1 MIAKR
6 STMPA
11 STETHEPVRTT
22 SGIRGV
28 IGGFLMGLANLV
40 PGISGGTMLLA
51 VGIYPPVI
59 RGIAEVST
67 FRFRLQ
73 TLVLFGCIAVGAAA
87 AILGLVDVVKDL
99 VVERR
104 WIMYSLFIG
113 LTLGGVPVIWRM
125 VRPLDAA
132 VALGA
137 IGGVVA
143 MVALVLVDPERSAAA
158 SDGTVAAVVMLV
170 VAGIA
175 AGAAMILPG
184 LSGGYLLLVLG
195 QYFIVLSAVAGAK
208 HAVGAGDWA
217 RLREAMWVFV
227 PFGVGAVIGV
237 VGVSHLVRM
246 LLDRFEKATLGV
258 LLGLLLGAVVGLWPY
273 QRPVEPEI
281 GQIVKGQVVTESNRA
296 SFEAQDWPTEHF
308 RPAGG
313 QVAGALGLIA
323 AGFLVSTAVARLGSE
338 RR

>member
-1 MIAKR
+1 
-6 STMPA
+6 
-11 STETHEPVRTT
+11 
-22 SGIRGV
+22 
-28 IGGFLMGLANLV
+28 
-40 PGISGGTMLLA
+40 MLLA

-67 FRFRLQ
+67 FRFRLK
-73 TLVLFGCIAVGAAA
+73 TLVLLGCVAVGAAV

-99 VVERR
+99 VIERR

-125 VRPLDAA
+125 VRPLDAT

-143 MVALVLVDPERSAAA
+143 MVILVFVDPQRSAAA
-158 SDGTVAAVVMLV
+158 SDGTLTAVVMLV
-170 VAGIA
+170 AAGIA

-195 QYFIVLSAVAGAK
+195 QYVIVLGAIAGAK
-208 HAVGAGDWA
+208 DALGAGDWP

-227 PFGVGAVIGV
+227 PVGVGVVIGV

-273 QRPVEPEI
+273 QRPVEPEF

-296 SFEAQDWPTEHF
+296 SFEAQDWPTERF
-308 RPAGG
+308 RPTGG
-313 QVAGALGLIA
+313 QVAGAIGLIA
-323 AGFLVSTAVARLGSE
+323 AGFLVSTAVARLGSQ

>member
-1 MIAKR
+1 
-6 STMPA
+6 
-11 STETHEPVRTT
+11 
-22 SGIRGV
+22 
-28 IGGFLMGLANLV
+28 MGLANLV

-67 FRFRLQ
+67 FRFRLK
-73 TLVLFGCIAVGAAA
+73 TLVLLGCVAVGAAV

-99 VVERR
+99 VIERR

-125 VRPLDAA
+125 VRPLDAT

-143 MVALVLVDPERSAAA
+143 MVALVFVDPQRSAAA
-158 SDGTVAAVVMLV
+158 SDGTLTAVVMLV
-170 VAGIA
+170 AAGVA

-195 QYFIVLSAVAGAK
+195 QYVIVLGAIGGAK
-208 HAVGAGDWA
+208 HALGAGDWA
-217 RLREAMWVFV
+217 RLGEAMWVFV
-227 PFGVGAVIGV
+227 PVAVGVVIGV
-237 VGVSHLVRM
+237 VGVSHLVKY

-273 QRPVEPEI
+273 QRPVEPEF
-281 GQIVKGQVVTESNRA
+281 GQMVKGQVVTESNRA
-296 SFEAQDWPTEHF
+296 SFEAQDWPTERF
-308 RPAGG
+308 RPTGG
-313 QVAGALGLIA
+313 QVAGALGLIV
-323 AGFLVSTAVARLGSE
+323 AGFLVSTAVARLGSQ

>member
-1 MIAKR
+1 
-6 STMPA
+6 
-11 STETHEPVRTT
+11 
-22 SGIRGV
+22 
-28 IGGFLMGLANLV
+28 MGLANLV

-67 FRFRLQ
+67 FRFRLK
-73 TLVLFGCIAVGAAA
+73 TLVLLGCVAVGAAV

-99 VVERR
+99 VIERR

-125 VRPLDAA
+125 VRPLDAT

-143 MVALVLVDPERSAAA
+143 MVILVFVDPQRSAAA
-158 SDGTVAAVVMLV
+158 SDGALTAVVMLV
-170 VAGIA
+170 AAGIA

-195 QYFIVLSAVAGAK
+195 QYVIVLGAIAGAK
-208 HAVGAGDWA
+208 DALGAGDWA

-227 PFGVGAVIGV
+227 PVGVGVVIGV

-273 QRPVEPEI
+273 QRPVEPEF

-296 SFEAQDWPTEHF
+296 SFEAQDWPTERF
-308 RPAGG
+308 RPTGG
-313 QVAGALGLIA
+313 QVAGAIGLIA
-323 AGFLVSTAVARLGSE
+323 AGFLVSTAVARLGSQ

>member
-1 MIAKR
+1 
-6 STMPA
+6 
-11 STETHEPVRTT
+11 
-22 SGIRGV
+22 
-28 IGGFLMGLANLV
+28 
-40 PGISGGTMLLA
+40 MLLA

-67 FRFRLQ
+67 FRFRLK
-73 TLVLFGCIAVGAAA
+73 TLVLLGCVAVGAAV

-99 VVERR
+99 VIERR

-125 VRPLDAA
+125 VRPLDAT

-143 MVALVLVDPERSAAA
+143 MVALVLVDPQRSAAT
-158 SDGTVAAVVMLV
+158 SDGTLTAVVMLV
-170 VAGIA
+170 AAGVA

-195 QYFIVLSAVAGAK
+195 QYVIVLGAIGGAK
-208 HAVGAGDWA
+208 HALGAGDWA
-217 RLREAMWVFV
+217 RLSEAMWVFV
-227 PFGVGAVIGV
+227 PVAVGVVIGV
-237 VGVSHLVRM
+237 VGVSHLVKY

-273 QRPVEPEI
+273 QRPVEPEF
-281 GQIVKGQVVTESNRA
+281 GQMVKGQVVTESNRA
-296 SFEAQDWPTEHF
+296 SFEAQDWPTERF